1 MTTSPIQHG
10 TDHGSWFS
18 GRVALVTGAGS
29 GMGRAIAVALGQA
42 GACVG
47 VHYRGNQA
55 GAELT
60 TQQVIDAG
68 GRAAVL
74 QADLSNARQVEAMF
88 EELDGEFEPSIEML
102 VNNAGDW
109 MDKAPI
115 LDCPLEQW
123 EKMFAVNALSVFLCC
138 QQAGRRMVEAGKGG
152 VIVNIGSLAGH
163 TGGGGG
169 TVPYAAAKAA
179 VHTLTRGLARE
190 LAPMNIRV
198 NCIAPGMIDTPM
210 LEGRISAEAHDT
222 LMTMTPMG
230 RMGLPEEIA
239 RSILT
244 LLSPSTSFITGQII
258 DVNGGLLMR

>member
-1 MTTSPIQHG
+1 MSTSPIQHR
-10 TDHGSWFS
+10 TDLGSWFS
-18 GRVALVTGAGS
+18 GRVALVTGASS
-29 GMGRAIAVALGQA
+29 GMGQAIAVALGQA

-47 VHYRGNQA
+47 VHYRGNRA

-60 TQQVIDAG
+60 CQQVIDAG
-68 GRAAVL
+68 GKATVL
-74 QADLSNARQVEAMF
+74 QADLSNAKQVNAMF
-88 EELDGEFEPSIEML
+88 EMLDSEFQSSIEML

-123 EKMFAVNALSVFLCC
+123 EKMFAVNTLSVFLCC
-138 QQAGRRMVEAGKGG
+138 QQAGRRMVEAGNGG

-179 VHTLTRGLARE
+179 VHTLTRGLAKE
-190 LAPMNIRV
+190 LAPKNIRV

-210 LEGRISAEAHDT
+210 LDGRVGVESFNF
-222 LMTMTPMG
+222 LKKLTPMG
-230 RMGLPEEIA
+230 RIGRPDEIA
-239 RSILT
+239 SSTLM
-244 LLSPSTSFITGQII
+244 LLSPSSSFVTGQII